1 MLGLVLM
8 ATCAIASGESSAH
21 APTPNSAKVEWTA
34 DLEQGLERA
43 SEEERI
49 VVIAL
54 GVVGEARSDRHVK
67 ELYSNKKLS
76 GYFSEAVNIPAWSYS
91 IDEER
96 ALPRFS
102 KVEPEN
108 HVNNLIVATE
118 RWLKPNS
125 EGVIP
130 LPQHIWLSP
139 KGELLLSCPYE
150 IEAEE
155 FAWCFDEALRRAGV
169 EERPKPV
176 KGAHP
181 PRRLL
186 LEDVLALGDEDD
198 LGRGLKADELE
209 MLLKEMNKR
218 FLTEGDRRDIIR
230 VLFTD
235 EESAVS
241 FLSKQFGLWELGGP
255 RIAPIIDG
263 TFELLG
269 TISSRKYLDCL
280 EGFSTHNRASL
291 RARVAVAYEQIG
303 HSDGFAAV
311 KKALKKE
318 KDVEVR
324 AEWVRALGAC
334 GFGEKSALSSLV
346 KLAEKEKDDRVR
358 QNAILAIG
366 HLLPSDDALEFL
378 TELVGSAEDED
389 RSAAVLALALGRATE
404 ARELIAG
411 LEEGEEDED
420 VLKLIRR
427 SLRVLDGGNLYE
439 IQSSFSL
446 ISESDIGRARLFFRA
461 SGVPTGGDVRPRDEL
476 RRTQSLS
483 PAPLNPVLRLTSAQ
497 SVEPATQSGVSFME
511 SGLCHPLD

>member
-1 MLGLVLM
+1 MLGLALV
-8 ATCAIASGESSAH
+8 ATAAFASAEASAH
-21 APTPNSAKVEWTA
+21 SAPSPGSAKVEWTA
-34 DLEQGLERA
+34 DIEQGLKRA
-43 SEEERI
+43 SEEERVI
-49 VVIAL
+49 LIAL
-54 GVVGEARSDRHVK
+54 GVVGEARSDRHIK

-76 GYFSEAVNIPAWSYS
+76 GYFSAAVNIPAWSYL

-102 KVEPEN
+102 KVEPVD
-108 HVNNLIVATE
+108 HVNNLVVATE
-118 RWLKPNS
+118 RWLKPNA

-130 LPQHIWLSP
+130 LPQHLWLSP
-139 KGELLLSCPYE
+139 EGALLLSCPYE

-155 FAWCFDEALRRAGV
+155 FAWCFDEALRRAGI
-169 EERPKPV
+169 EERPDPV

-186 LEDVLALGDEDD
+186 LDDVLALGDEDD
-198 LGRGLKADELE
+198 LGRGLKSDELE
-209 MLLKEMNKR
+209 VLLKEMNKR
-218 FLTEGDRRDIIR
+218 LLTERDRGGVIR

-235 EESAVS
+235 EKSAAS

-255 RIAPIIDG
+255 RIAPIIDS

-269 TISSRKYLDCL
+269 TISSKEYLDCL
-280 EGFSTHNRASL
+280 EDFSTHNRASL
-291 RARVAVAYEQIG
+291 RSRVAVAYEQIG
-303 HSDGFAAV
+303 HSDGLAAV

-334 GFGEKSALSSLV
+334 GFGEKSALNVLL

-358 QNAILAIG
+358 HNAILALG
-366 HLLPSDDALEFL
+366 HLLPAEEALEFL
-378 TELVGSAEDED
+378 LELVGSGEGDD
-389 RSAAVLALALGRATE
+389 RSAAVLALALGRAAV

-427 SLRVLDGGNLYE
+427 SLKVIDGGNLYE

-446 ISESDIGRARLFFRA
+446 ISESEIGRARLFFRA
-461 SGVPTGGDVRPRDEL
+461 GGIPTGGDRGREEEVRRVDSPSRASQLLLGEDFSTKCGTCDSA
-476 RRTQSLS
+476 RR
-483 PAPLNPVLRLTSAQ
+483 
-497 SVEPATQSGVSFME
+497 
-511 SGLCHPLD
+511 